1 MTATSQDSAM
11 PARVIRCDEDASGD
25 YHGMGISKI
34 DYKLLRSDDDAFIIE
49 NIFHA
54 PGGPARH
61 LHFEQDEWFYALEG
75 SFVIEIGSE
84 RIELNAGD
92 SVLAPRNVPH
102 VWAFVGEG
110 KGRMLIAFLPVGQ
123 MPAFFQ
129 EVSAANAMPPQDPA
143 VWLAHGMQLI
153 GPPLQIP

>member
-1 MTATSQDSAM
+1 MSEASQGSA
-11 PARVIRCDEDASGD
+11 RSVQVIRSNENVAGD

-34 DYKLLRSDDDAFIIE
+34 DFKLLRSDDDAFIIE
-49 NIFHA
+49 NTFHA

-75 SFVIEIGSE
+75 RFVIEIGSE
-84 RIELNAGD
+84 KIELNTGD
-92 SVLAPRNVPH
+92 SILAPRNVPH

-110 KGRMLIAFLPVGQ
+110 TGRMLITFLPAGD

-129 EVSAANAMPPQDPA
+129 KVSEANAMPPQDPA
-143 VWLAHGMQLI
+143 VWLAHGMELI
-153 GPPLQIP
+153 GPPLQIV